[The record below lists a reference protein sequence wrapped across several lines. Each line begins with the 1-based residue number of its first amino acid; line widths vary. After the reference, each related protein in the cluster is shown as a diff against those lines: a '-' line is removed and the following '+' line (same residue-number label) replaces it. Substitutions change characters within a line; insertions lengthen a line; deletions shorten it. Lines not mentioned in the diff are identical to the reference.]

1 MSSPQE
7 DSGKSSGAPAP
18 APVSPEP
25 EQAVT
30 EADLSGGNL
39 DKIRAILFGQQSKE
53 IERRFA
59 RIEES
64 LSRETSDIRDATRNR
79 FEELEAHVRRELEAL
94 GDRVKGE
101 ASERSAAV
109 RELQTQLK
117 DATRTFGEKLKAE
130 QAERVDAHNELTNE
144 LRSTAS
150 TIDRRIAALDEQTT
164 KADRELRE
172 LLGEQGRRLSDDLR
186 NKSEEIWA
194 ALAKATQEL
203 RSDKTDRS
211 ALAALLTEVAM
222 RLNDEFKLP
231 SGE

>member
-1 MSSPQE
+1 MSSAQE
-7 DSGKSSGAPAP
+7 DNRTSTEAGEPAT
-18 APVSPEP
+18 ASASDHV
-25 EQAVT
+25 VT

-39 DKIRAILFGQQSKE
+39 DKIRAILFGAQSRE

-64 LSRETSDIRDATRNR
+64 LSREAADIRDTTRAR
-79 FEELEAHVRRELEAL
+79 FVELEGHIRRELDGLA
-94 GDRVKGE
+94 DRVKAE
-101 ASERSAAV
+101 ETERNAV
-109 RELQTQLK
+109 VRDLQTQLK
-117 DATRTFGEKLKAE
+117 DATRALGDKIKAE
-130 QAERVDAHNELTNE
+130 QTERTDAVTELSNELHN
-144 LRSTAS
+144 TAAS
-150 TIDRRIAALDEQTT
+150 LERRIAALDEQSTR
-164 KADRELRE
+164 ADRELRDQ
-172 LLGEQGRRLSDDLR
+172 LGDQGKRLSEDLR

-194 ALAKATQEL
+194 ALAKAVQEL